1 MRFPD
6 IVGDWVRE
14 QLMAEALQT
23 EALAIEAFRLQRLD
37 RIDRL
42 TVIYRDGC
50 APTIASRAEA

>member
-6 IVGDWVRE
+6 IVGAAVRE

-42 TVIYRDGC
+42 TVICRDGC